1 MKKIN
6 DFTIIGKIIN
16 TRGIKGELKV
26 FPMTSVVE
34 RYSDL
39 DYVFVGEELEKYTI
53 SKVSYT
59 DKFVYI
65 KFKEFNNI
73 NEVLKFKEKFLYVE
87 DENRIKLDDDTF
99 FISDLISSKVYNM
112 EKEYIGELVDVME
125 NPVNDVYIVKSD
137 DGDEYLIPALK
148 LFVKKVDV
156 ENKII
161 IIDPIEGMLNEI

>member
-39 DYVFVGEELEKYTI
+39 DYVFVGEELEKYEI

-59 DKFVYI
+59 DRFVYI

-87 DENRIKLDDDTF
+87 DENRIKLDEDTF
-99 FISDLISSKVYNM
+99 FISDLISSKVYNT
-112 EKEYIGELVDVME
+112 EK
-125 NPVNDVYIVKSD
+125 D